1 MSGHGSG
8 DDWINTDVPPGD
20 PRRKT
25 RLVKAE
31 DGGQWEASRGSW
43 GKPPN
48 QDYYQRWHHY
58 DRYDYAA
65 EQSGGDWEYHQARG
79 KGREEDKGGYGK
91 WRNWD

>member
-1 MSGHGSG
+1 MSGHGSN

-20 PRRKT
+20 PRRRTK
-25 RLVKAE
+25 LVKARN
-31 DGGQWEASRGSW
+31 GGQWEATRGSW

-48 QDYYQRWHHY
+48 QDYNQRGNHY

-65 EQSGGDWEYHQARG
+65 ERSGEDWQYQEVRG
-79 KGREEDKGGYGK
+79 KGGKQGGYGK